1 MDVIFGLV
9 RWVIIIALLGVVL
22 FRIFRIIRPFEL
34 GLVER
39 LGKFVREAKPGLNI
53 VLPGIERI
61 IIFVFC

>member
-22 FRIFRIIRPFEL
+22 FRIFRIIRPFET

-39 LGKFVREAKPGLNI
+39 LGKFVEKLNPALI
-53 VLPGIERI
+53 LFFLELKE
-61 IIFVFC
+61 